1 MKLVWIGFSSF
12 HKNRL
17 VFKLFFNPCLEDS
30 STTPHLLQPTW
41 QQACSWIRL
50 RVLCCHETN
59 TTSSPDGTS
68 STTCHARSGVD
79 RHCYGLLWGFTVLIC
94 TLACLREDA
103 WQNREADNACVWY
116 ARFLLSRNRRW
127 RLFFQ
132 NPGTDISSCWLGGLF
147 CVCILCIY
155 FPGFRNSELKLC
167 SYMFLQLMADVLD
180 MPVGG
185 LLLFPTWSWCPQNL
199 GSCREN
205 AASTITKPWNGL
217 IRTQHFWCFLKRA
230 KQRKKRKLN
239 SFCQMPVV
247 VVTAVLLRSGGRI
260 FRRGQ

>member
-1 MKLVWIGFSSF
+1 MVFGKPMKLVWIGFSSF

-180 MPVGG
+180 IALVSYLELVPPKFRVLSRKCCFHYHQTVKWSYQNTA
-185 LLLFPTWSWCPQNL
+185 LLMLSQACKAEEEKKAQFFLSDAC
-199 GSCREN
+199 SSSHCC
-205 AASTITKPWNGL
+205 ITKIGWPN
-217 IRTQHFWCFLKRA
+217 F
-230 KQRKKRKLN
+230 
-239 SFCQMPVV
+239 
-247 VVTAVLLRSGGRI
+247 
-260 FRRGQ
+260 